1 MGFAEGGE
9 KPGLHLKDK
18 FFGQARRLKM
28 GAWNIITRQIG
39 QDLLGAIT
47 DPQLNRADIRGSIRR
62 LAHAQ
67 SVRQSL
73 ETCL

>member
-1 MGFAEGGE
+1 
-9 KPGLHLKDK
+9 
-18 FFGQARRLKM
+18 M

>member
-1 MGFAEGGE
+1 
-9 KPGLHLKDK
+9 
-18 FFGQARRLKM
+18 M

-47 DPQLNRADIRGSIRR
+47 DPQLNRADIRGSIREER
-62 LAHAQ
+62 LAHVQ